1 MLVEVHL
8 RSPNKKVDHMKTLSM
23 PSHASRRDV
32 FRTAGTAFVGVA
44 LAGLQAPNAR
54 AQSYTPPAGGGEL
67 LRLSANENPYGP
79 SESAKQAMMA
89 AMSEG
94 WKYATAEMPALAKLI
109 AEREGLSPD
118 NVIITEGSAEVLRIV
133 SLLYGSQGSE
143 MIAARP
149 TFEQGP
155 DYAEK
160 VGGQL
165 VWVDLDKDMKHDLA
179 GMEGRITNK
188 TGLIYVC
195 NPNNPTATMVPTK
208 DLRSFIGV
216 AASRAMVL
224 VDEAYIDLVDDPA
237 GSAMVDQ
244 VRAGK
249 NVIIARTFSKI
260 HGMAGLRLG
269 FALARPD
276 IIKRMNEVRMS
287 SPNKMGLVAGVAS
300 YQDKEFMASSRKL
313 VRECLTMTCKT
324 LDELGLRYTK
334 SQANFVMF
342 DTGKPLR
349 EFSIAMRQKGVAVGR
364 PFAPYDTWCR
374 VSMGRVEQMPQFLDA
389 MRAHFK
395 KA

>member
-1 MLVEVHL
+1 MNA
-8 RSPNKKVDHMKTLSM
+8 PYLST
-23 PSHASRRDV
+23 ATRRDI
-32 FRTAGTAFVGVA
+32 FKTAGTAFMGAA
-44 LAGLQAPNAR
+44 LTGLSSR
-54 AQSYTPPAGGGEL
+54 AASAQTYTPPAGGDL

-79 SESAKQAMMA
+79 SESAKKAMMA

-94 WKYATAEMPALAKLI
+94 WKYATSEAPALAKLI
-109 AEREGLSPD
+109 AEREGLAPE
-118 NVIITEGSAEVLRIV
+118 NVMITEGSAEVLRV
-133 SLLYGSQGSE
+133 TALLYGSNGSE
-143 MIAARP
+143 MVSARP

-160 VGGQL
+160 SGGVL

-195 NPNNPTATMVPTK
+195 NPNNPTATMIASK
-208 DLRSFIGV
+208 ELRSFI
-216 AASRAMVL
+216 AATNTRAMVL

-237 GSAMVDQ
+237 GTAMVDQ
-244 VRAGK
+244 VKAGK

-287 SPNKMGLVAGVAS
+287 VPNKMGLVAGLAS
-300 YQDKEFMASSRKL
+300 YQDKEFMASSKKL
-313 VRECLTMTCKT
+313 VRECLTMVTKTC
-324 LDELGLRYTK
+324 DDLGLKYTK
-334 SQANFVMF
+334 SQTNFMMF
-342 DTGKPLR
+342 DTGKPVR
-349 EFSIAMRQKGVAVGR
+349 EFMAAMRQKGIAVGR
-364 PFAPYDTWCR
+364 PFPPYDTWCR
-374 VSMGRVEQMPQFLDA
+374 VSMGKVEQMPQFLDA
-389 MRAHFK
+389 MRGHFK